1 VVEELV
7 WLTGE
12 EAQEPASEQKMEPLW
27 AHDSS
32 SPVLVPLCSA

>member
-1 VVEELV
+1 MVEELV

-12 EAQEPASEQKMEPLW
+12 EAQEQASEQKMEPLW
-27 AHDSS
+27 ARDS